1 MNFNLSIST
10 MPVHLVMWQD
20 VNTTLTGNSTVPVI
34 PVQSESEEVK
44 QLKARIEE
52 LEKKVNE
59 LASKHMIARPSPYFS
74 ATQVNPPMGLE
85 ILTPMQ
91 PSTVTFRQVLN
102 SINEVNV
109 NKSNSVKKQEDT
121 QREEE
126 EIEVEEE
133 EVVVEEQEEQEEQEE
148 EEVVVEEEEEQ
159 GEEEVV
165 VEEQEVKEKQQKKE
179 EAVEEVEEEA
189 EDTEEEAEEE
199 EEEEEEGEA
208 KELEEF
214 EYKGVTYYKDSEN
227 QVYKMDE
234 DGDLDDTPI
243 GVWNEEKQK
252 LLKYKV

>member
-52 LEKKVNE
+52 QEKKVNE

-102 SINEVNV
+102 SINEVNL

-133 EVVVEEQEEQEEQEE
+133 EVVVEEQEEQEE